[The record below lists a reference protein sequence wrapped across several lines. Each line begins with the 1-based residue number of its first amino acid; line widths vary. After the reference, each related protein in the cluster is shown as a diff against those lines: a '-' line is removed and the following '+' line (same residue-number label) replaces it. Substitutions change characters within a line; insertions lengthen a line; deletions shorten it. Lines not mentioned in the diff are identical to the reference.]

1 MGEGEERW
9 RRPTLNNLSTVWNC
23 SGSQQRDAGRKRD
36 RKCQSALVGARGHK
50 VVFLPEGKRTAQR
63 SPVTITTATE
73 IDYLVCKR
81 CLSQLR
87 VEGLDANSYMPQAA
101 HCGLGK
107 QGVLYFKPLNALLGC
122 EGIFRCLDIRQK
134 SVPPFYAEPP
144 ATTTHHRSSSHKQT
158 ATRSCITG
166 SPSRGSAIPA
176 LGLSTGLG
184 CGRPCGVNVENIGW
198 LSRLVSSTRFAS
210 CRRHESL

>member
-1 MGEGEERW
+1 MGEAEERW

-23 SGSQQRDAGRKRD
+23 SGSQRRDAGRKRD

-50 VVFLPEGKRTAQR
+50 VVFLPEEKRTAQR
-63 SPVTITTATE
+63 TE
-73 IDYLVCKR
+73 IDYLVCER

-166 SPSRGSAIPA
+166 SPFPR
-176 LGLSTGLG
+176 LSDPRVGF
-184 CGRPCGVNVENIGW
+184 IHW
-198 LSRLVSSTRFAS
+198 SRLWSSLRS
-210 CRRHESL
+210 QR